1 MNLEEPRNLVRKTF
15 ESDFDRHNFSSFIEK
30 LLKKVDFNKTFQQSG
45 GNIRRAF
52 QDKVS
57 SFERIGEFTDQN
69 AKTADILIVNL
80 KKETTLERGR
90 TSLRN
95 FAADYLQSDTGVGKS
110 AVLAAYVSNN
120 QKDWR
125 FSYVTLEKERELNA
139 KGNYALAVKNL
150 TPARRYSFL
159 VGKNENSH
167 TAQKQFVD
175 LLSSSSLPTL
185 EPIEEAFKIEKVTKE
200 FFERYKELFVKTR
213 SELELIFSQNE
224 KVKTEFTEKNINLD
238 DFAKKL
244 LGQIVFLYFLQKKGW
259 FGVSRENT
267 WGDGDK
273 RFLRKLFDNKQQTKN
288 FFNDY
293 LEPLF
298 YEVLAKER
306 DFDYYEKFDCKIPF
320 LNGGL
325 FEPIYNYDW
334 VHTDIFLPDELFHN
348 AETTK
353 QGDIGTGILDVFD
366 RYNFTVNE
374 AEPLETEVAVD
385 PEMLG
390 KVFENLLPEN
400 ERQGKGTYYTP
411 RVVVAYMC
419 QQSLIHYLSTNLP
432 KVDKADIEHFILHG
446 SMSAEYQADQTNEH
460 RDKWLKTSIVENAKE
475 LDKLLANVKVCD
487 PAIGSGAFPV
497 GLLQEIV
504 KAREALISTGR
515 VLSKS
520 SYELKR
526 HTIENSIYGIDID
539 SGAVE
544 IAKLR
549 LWLSLVVDEEDRT
562 RVEPLPNLD
571 YKIVQGNSL
580 LEEFRGISLVSDKL
594 LEKPK
599 DDSAALIAEL
609 KQKIGEKSQEFFA
622 FYQQGASGL
631 IKRQAV
637 EKDVESL
644 KKQLDV
650 LTKTSEKDKQNSPL
664 LQNVEINQTPNR
676 LAELE
681 ELHEKFKNETRAN
694 EKRSLRKRIN
704 DLEHSIIS
712 EHLAEMEGN
721 LQKEISKITTDV
733 KAEIQYLQEV
743 LKKTDET
750 QKIKK
755 LYRELEVKQK
765 QLINIETAQ
774 TELATMDFSKSKPFF
789 LWKLQFSEIFRDKG
803 GFDIVIANPPYI
815 QLQKSSGELS
825 KQYENC
831 GYETFDKTGDIYSLF
846 YETGFKVLKDKGSL
860 IFITSNKWMRTTYG
874 EKTRKFFAEK
884 TNPLLLIDFA
894 GQKIFETATV
904 DTNILMFSKEN
915 NVGKTAAC
923 IIKDK
928 VLNNLSLFVRQNSAE
943 CEFSGSDSWVVLSP
957 VEKQI
962 KEKIDRIG
970 TPLKDWDISINY
982 GIKTGFNEA
991 FIITGKKRKEL
1002 ISEDSK
1008 SAEIIR
1014 PILRG
1019 RDIKKYVYDFADL
1032 WLINTHNGIKEKDIK
1047 PIEINDYPAIK
1058 KHLDNFYSYLVSR
1071 SDKGYT
1077 PYNLRNCA
1085 YMEDFS
1091 KQKIVWADLARTGNA
1106 FTYDASNSFLLNTC
1120 YILTLPNEDDTT
1132 LKFILGALNS
1142 KMMLFYMN
1150 LISSKLDETGWRW
1163 FKQFVEI
1170 LPIPPDKNK
1179 FSEIAALT
1187 ELLITTKTNQQ
1198 KMKDYEKDLNYLI
1211 YKLFELSN
1219 EEIEFIDSINWI
1231 SSLSKP

>member
-15 ESDFDRHNFSSFIEK
+15 ESDFDRHNFSNFIEK

-213 SELELIFSQNE
+213 SELEFIFNQNE

-273 RFLRKLFDNKQQTKN
+273 RFLRKLFDTKQATKN

-334 VHTDIFLPDELFHN
+334 VHTDIFLPNKLFHN
-348 AETTK
+348 DEETK

-411 RVVVAYMC
+411 RVIVAYMC
-419 QQSLIHYLSTNLP
+419 QQSLTQYLSANLP
-432 KVDKADIEHFILHG
+432 KIDKADIEHFILYG
-446 SMSAEYQADQTNEH
+446 SMSAEYQANQVNEH
-460 RDKWLKTSIVENAKE
+460 QDKWLKSSIVENANE
-475 LDKLLANVKVCD
+475 IDKLLANVKVCD

-504 KAREALISTGR
+504 KARETLISTGK
-515 VLSKS
+515 VPNKS
-520 SYELKR
+520 TYELKR

-599 DDSAALIAEL
+599 DDSLALIAEL

-644 KKQLDV
+644 KKQLDA

-664 LQNVEINQTPNR
+664 LQNVETNQTPDR
-676 LAELE
+676 LAKLE

-694 EKRSLRKRIN
+694 EKRSLRQQIN

-712 EHLAEMEGN
+712 DYLAKIEDN
-721 LQKEISKITTDV
+721 LRKEISEIKIDL
-733 KAEIQYLQEV
+733 KNEIQYLQDV

-750 QKIKK
+750 PKLKR
-755 LYRELEVKQK
+755 LYRELEFKQK
-765 QLINIETAQ
+765 KLSNIETAQ
-774 TELATMDFSKSKPFF
+774 NALNAMDFSKSKPFF
-789 LWKLQFSEIFRDKG
+789 LWKLQFSEIFREG

-846 YETGFKVLKDKGSL
+846 YETGFKVLKGKGSL
-860 IFITSNKWMRTTYG
+860 IFITSNKWMRAAYG

-904 DTNILMFSKEN
+904 DTNILLFSKEN
-915 NVGKTAAC
+915 NAGKTAAC
-923 IIKDK
+923 VIKNK

-943 CEFSGSDSWVVLSP
+943 CEFLQSDSWMILTP
-957 VEKQI
+957 IEQRI
-962 KEKIDRIG
+962 KAKIEAVG
-970 TPLKDWDISINY
+970 TPLKDWDINIY
-982 GIKTGFNEA
+982 RGILTGYNEA
-991 FIITGKKRKEL
+991 FIVDGKK
-1002 ISEDSK
+1002 
-1008 SAEIIR
+1008 
-1014 PILRG
+1014 
-1019 RDIKKYVYDFADL
+1019 
-1032 WLINTHNGIKEKDIK
+1032 
-1047 PIEINDYPAIK
+1047 
-1058 KHLDNFYSYLVSR
+1058 
-1071 SDKGYT
+1071 
-1077 PYNLRNCA
+1077 
-1085 YMEDFS
+1085 
-1091 KQKIVWADLARTGNA
+1091 
-1106 FTYDASNSFLLNTC
+1106 
-1120 YILTLPNEDDTT
+1120 
-1132 LKFILGALNS
+1132 
-1142 KMMLFYMN
+1142 KM
-1150 LISSKLDETGWRW
+1150 S
-1163 FKQFVEI
+1163 
-1170 LPIPPDKNK
+1170 
-1179 FSEIAALT
+1179 
-1187 ELLITTKTNQQ
+1187 
-1198 KMKDYEKDLNYLI
+1198 
-1211 YKLFELSN
+1211 
-1219 EEIEFIDSINWI
+1219 
-1231 SSLSKP
+1231 